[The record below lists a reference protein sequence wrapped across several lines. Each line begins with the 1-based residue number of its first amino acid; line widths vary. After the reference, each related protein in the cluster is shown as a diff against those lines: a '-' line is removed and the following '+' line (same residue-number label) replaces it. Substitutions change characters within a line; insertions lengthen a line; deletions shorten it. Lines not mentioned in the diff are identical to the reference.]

1 VRHSR
6 SVVVR
11 IGLDGTWSV
20 LSDAIIEVLRDT
32 GDEIRARVS
41 AVGDGYLVV
50 ADPLQYG
57 WDATVDGRPVRF
69 TQHPAG
75 EDGDW
80 VAIVHESGMEI
91 AVTARGMTPAEVELT
106 LGVDPEPYL
115 AGLHHGLQRA
125 KAKLARA
132 RR

>member
-1 VRHSR
+1 MLGHLSHDRRRH
-6 SVVVR
+6 
-11 IGLDGTWSV
+11 
-20 LSDAIIEVLRDT
+20 
-32 GDEIRARVS
+32 
-41 AVGDGYLVV
+41 LVV
-50 ADPLQYG
+50 EAAVRPG
-57 WDATVDGRPVRF
+57 ATQQSRLACAEGREPVGAVTVQVDGRPVRF